1 MAIVWTLFVGL
12 VVGLI
17 ARLLMPARD
26 PDGAVVTTT
35 IGVAGAMLAG
45 FAGEAIGWYS
55 IGDPAGLVASLA
67 GAVVLLG
74 GYRLLR

>member
-1 MAIVWTLFVGL
+1 MAIVWTLLVGL

-26 PDGAVVTTT
+26 PDGAVVT
-35 IGVAGAMLAG
+35 IAVGVAGAMLAG
-45 FAGEAIGWYS
+45 FAGEAIGWTS
-55 IGDPAGLVASLA
+55 IGDPSGLVASVA
-67 GAVVLLG
+67 GAVLLLG

>member
-1 MAIVWTLFVGL
+1 MALVWTLLVGL

-26 PDGAVVTTT
+26 PDGAVVT
-35 IGVAGAMLAG
+35 IAVGVAGAMLAG

-55 IGDPAGLVASLA
+55 IGEPVGLLASLA
-67 GAVVLLG
+67 GAAVLLQA
-74 GYRLLR
+74 YRLLR

>member
-1 MAIVWTLFVGL
+1 MAVVWTLFVGL

-17 ARLLMPARD
+17 ARLLMPTRD
-26 PDGAVVTTT
+26 PDGAVVTSTVG
-35 IGVAGAMLAG
+35 IAGAMLAG

-55 IGDPAGLVASLA
+55 IGDPAGLVASLV
-67 GAVVLLG
+67 GAMLLLG

>member
-1 MAIVWTLFVGL
+1 MAIAWTLLVGL

-26 PDGAVVTTT
+26 PDGAVVT
-35 IGVAGAMLAG
+35 ISVGVAGAMLAG

-55 IGDPAGLVASLA
+55 IGDPAGLVASVA
-67 GAVVLLG
+67 GAMLLLG